1 MKYSGGPGE
10 IAHLSISRDPVGC
23 EAIQQGGG
31 EKMINSR
38 ILLSAASIAAA
49 SALII
54 GATFAFFSD
63 TETSTGNTLTA
74 GTLNIEITDQNSDNL
89 FENEVLVTNWAP
101 GEQRFVNFDVKNFG
115 SLPVNLR
122 GFAAGTWGN
131 STLDSQNMVKVV
143 QVERWDGAT
152 WANMMANSAGITG
165 YFYWSPD
172 GLNSALY
179 TLNAG
184 DRAQLR
190 LTVEFD
196 AGANNDFQGL
206 TFTASLQ
213 AEAKQTNA
221 PSF

>member
-1 MKYSGGPGE
+1 MP
-10 IAHLSISRDPVGC
+10 IA
-23 EAIQQGGG
+23 
-31 EKMINSR
+31 INSR

-49 SALII
+49 AALVI

-63 TETSTGNTLTA
+63 TEISTGNTLTA
-74 GTLNIEITDQNSDNL
+74 GTLDIEITDQNSDDP
-89 FENEVLVTNWAP
+89 FQDEILVTNWAP

-122 GFAAGTWGN
+122 GFATGTWGDPD
-131 STLDSQNMVKVV
+131 LDSENRVKVV

-152 WANMMANSAGITG
+152 WANVQSNPSGITG

-172 GLNSALY
+172 GTNNALY
-179 TLNAG
+179 TLNSG

-196 AGANNDFQGL
+196 AGAGDNFQGEI
-206 TFTASLQ
+206 FTASLQ